1 MIKMSR
7 NWIVIDQNNQPR
19 VYPNSSDAL
28 NHNWAT
34 GESRNIM
41 TEEYYRTAYKEINK
55 KQKESFYLG

>member
-1 MIKMSR
+1 MSR
-7 NWIVIDQNNQPR
+7 NWIVIDQNNQPHI
-19 VYPNSSDAL
+19 YSNFSDAL
-28 NHNWAT
+28 NHNWVT